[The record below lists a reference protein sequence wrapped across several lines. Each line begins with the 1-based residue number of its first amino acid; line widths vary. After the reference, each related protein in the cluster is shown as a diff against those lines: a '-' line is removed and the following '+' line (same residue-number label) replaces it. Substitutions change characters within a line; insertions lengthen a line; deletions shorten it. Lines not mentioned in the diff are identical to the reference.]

1 MNQNLLKN
9 NNYSNI
15 QSIGRASGPSLSLLI
30 NELSND
36 SDETLIVIAENSNH
50 ANQLKCEIDFF
61 KNKDTKVDLFPE
73 WETLPY
79 DNFSPQKDIVSER
92 IKILSD
98 QSSLTKKIKIITPYS
113 LLNRLPPK
121 DYLLN
126 NSLSLKVSQNL
137 KYEQLLKILIEKGF
151 PFVPAQFIQ
160 DFKRAYPLILNKLD
174 SIQFSYSLVGAFDDL
189 EESPYLDFC
198 HVTHIG
204 NKIIALN
211 IVSSVA
217 AKASIDPRIGP
228 MHGVQPK
235 PNAIPTTKE
244 NQILLF
250 FLV

>member
-98 QSSLTKKIKIITPYS
+98 ESSLTNKIKIITPYS

-121 DYLLN
+121 DYILD

-137 KYEQLLKILIEKGF
+137 KYEQLLKILIEKGYSKVNQVEEYTEFSSRGSLIDIF
-151 PFVPAQFIQ
+151 PMGFPSPARIEIYDDKIESIKIFDPNTQIS
-160 DFKRAYPLILNKLD
+160 FKNIKE
-174 SIQFSYSLVGAFDDL
+174 I
-189 EESPYLDFC
+189 
-198 HVTHIG
+198 
-204 NKIIALN
+204 KIIALREYSLDAN
-211 IVSSVA
+211 
-217 AKASIDPRIGP
+217 SIE
-228 MHGVQPK
+228 V
-235 PNAIPTTKE
+235 
-244 NQILLF
+244 
-250 FLV
+250 FL

>member
-15 QSIGRASGPSLSLLI
+15 QSIGRTSGPSLSLLI

-98 QSSLTKKIKIITPYS
+98 QSSLTKKIKIITP
-113 LLNRLPPK
+113 
-121 DYLLN
+121 
-126 NSLSLKVSQNL
+126 
-137 KYEQLLKILIEKGF
+137 
-151 PFVPAQFIQ
+151 
-160 DFKRAYPLILNKLD
+160 
-174 SIQFSYSLVGAFDDL
+174 
-189 EESPYLDFC
+189 
-198 HVTHIG
+198 
-204 NKIIALN
+204 
-211 IVSSVA
+211 
-217 AKASIDPRIGP
+217 
-228 MHGVQPK
+228 
-235 PNAIPTTKE
+235 
-244 NQILLF
+244 
-250 FLV
+250 